1 MKKRKEMTDEQKA
14 ALVERLAKARAAK
27 GTPQYKGVHQSVL
40 DLPEEDPHSYK
51 SIKRWIKTNK
61 DLASS
66 LSRDWRF
73 NKTKGALAK
82 SEMHKGYVRHLE
94 YYLKHGDWISN
105 WDGEYME
112 GRTKWKCVAMAYHP
126 SGRPKRSIGVW
137 YPDYMCEWTK
147 ELDIEERKM
156 WGEYEEPKNTRRSK
170 KKR

>member
-82 SEMHKGYVRHLE
+82 SEMHKGRNLPLTQCLCTQGTPPDE
-94 YYLKHGDWISN
+94 
-105 WDGEYME
+105 EE
-112 GRTKWKCVAMAYHP
+112 GLYQFLQTL
-126 SGRPKRSIGVW
+126 SDKR
-137 YPDYMCEWTK
+137 C
-147 ELDIEERKM
+147 L
-156 WGEYEEPKNTRRSK
+156 
-170 KKR
+170 